1 MDTPVLN
8 QTLLD
13 LLGEAQ
19 KLNANMT
26 RLAFHNGK
34 SDEILAL
41 IVISTHPATAKA
53 IDGYINQINAL
64 HEAGEPDQ

>member
-13 LLGEAQ
+13 LLLEAQ

-26 RLAFHNGK
+26 RLALHNGK
-34 SDEILAL
+34 SDELLAL
-41 IVISTHPATAKA
+41 IVITTNPDKAKA
-53 IDGYINQINAL
+53 IDGYINQFEAL
-64 HEAGEPDQ
+64 QEAGKPDQ